1 MNSNRKLNK
10 SNMRKLILLLTLVT
24 TMSVMSQEPQKQIPQ
39 ISISGEGKIKVTPDI
54 AVIQLGVQ
62 NNGKD
67 AKELKTLND
76 VTIEK
81 VIKYIK
87 KFNIPTS
94 DYQTAQMSLY
104 KNYDYEKKKYSY
116 QANQTITVTLKDIS
130 KYDAFMMDLM
140 ETGVNV
146 INGVEFK
153 SSKMESYETE
163 ARKKAI
169 LNAKKK
175 ADDYVSVLPGQKVG
189 KAILISDNS
198 YTNYPTPMYMTKNMD
213 YAAAAAE
220 EALPRE
226 TLAIG
231 EIEIICNVN
240 VSFVLE

>member
-1 MNSNRKLNK
+1 MK
-10 SNMRKLILLLTLVT
+10 KLILLVTLVT
-24 TMSVMSQEPQKQIPQ
+24 TLNVMSQETHKLVPQ

-67 AKELKTLND
+67 AKEVKTLND
-76 VTIEK
+76 VTIDK
-81 VIKYIK
+81 VLKYIK
-87 KFNIPTS
+87 KFNIPTT
-94 DYQTAQMSLY
+94 DYQTAQMSLN

-116 QANQTITVTLKDIS
+116 QANQTISVTLKDVS
-130 KYDAFMMDLM
+130 KYDAFMMDVM
-140 ETGVNV
+140 ETGINV

-153 SSKMESYETE
+153 SSKMETYESE

-198 YTNYPTPMYMTKNMD
+198 YTSYPQPVFMAKGMYSD
-213 YAAAAAE
+213 EAAAA
-220 EALPRE
+220 PRE
-226 TLAIG
+226 TLAVG
-231 EIEIICNVN
+231 EIEIVCTVN
-240 VSFVLE
+240 VSFSLE

>member
-1 MNSNRKLNK
+1 
-10 SNMRKLILLLTLVT
+10 MRKLILLLTLVT
-24 TMSVMSQEPQKQIPQ
+24 TMNVMSQEQQKLVPQ
-39 ISISGEGKIKVTPDI
+39 ITISGEGKIKVTPDI

-67 AKELKTLND
+67 AKEVKTLND

-94 DYQTAQMSLY
+94 DYQTAQMSLN

-116 QANQTITVTLKDIS
+116 QANQTISVTLKDIS
-130 KYDAFMMDLM
+130 KYDAFMMDVM
-140 ETGVNV
+140 DTGVNV

-153 SSKMESYETE
+153 SSKMEIYETE

-175 ADDYVSVLPGQKVG
+175 ADDYVSVLAGQKVG
-189 KAILISDNS
+189 KALLISDNS
-198 YTNYPTPMYMTKNMD
+198 YTNYPRPVLMAKGMNF
-213 YAAAAAE
+213 
-220 EALPRE
+220 EADSSMPRE

-231 EIEIICNVN
+231 EIEIISSVN
-240 VSFVLE
+240 VSFLLE

>member
-1 MNSNRKLNK
+1 MK
-10 SNMRKLILLLTLVT
+10 KLILLLTLVT
-24 TMSVMSQEPQKQIPQ
+24 TMNVMSQEQNKLVPQ

-54 AVIQLGVQ
+54 VVIQLGVQ

-67 AKELKTLND
+67 AKEVKTLND
-76 VTIEK
+76 VTIDK

-87 KFNIPTS
+87 KFNIPTA

-116 QANQTITVTLKDIS
+116 QANQTISVTLKDIS
-130 KYDAFMMDLM
+130 KYDVFMMDVM
-140 ETGVNV
+140 ETGINV

-153 SSKMESYETE
+153 SSKMETYETE

-198 YTNYPTPMYMTKNMD
+198 YTNYPQPVFMAKGMMAESD
-213 YAAAAAE
+213 AA
-220 EALPRE
+220 PRE
-226 TLAIG
+226 TLAVG
-231 EIEIICNVN
+231 EIEIVCTVN

>member
-1 MNSNRKLNK
+1 MK
-10 SNMRKLILLLTLVT
+10 KLILLLMLATS
-24 TMSVMSQEPQKQIPQ
+24 MHVMSREQNKLVPQ

-67 AKELKTLND
+67 AKEVKTLND
-76 VTIEK
+76 ITIDK

-116 QANQTITVTLKDIS
+116 QANQTISVTLKDIS
-130 KYDAFMMDLM
+130 KYDAFMMDVM
-140 ETGVNV
+140 ETGINV

-153 SSKMESYETE
+153 SSKMETYETE

-198 YTNYPTPMYMTKNMD
+198 YTNYPQPVFMAKGIMAEAD
-213 YAAAAAE
+213 AAM
-220 EALPRE
+220 PRQ
-226 TLAIG
+226 TLAVG
-231 EIEIICNVN
+231 EIEIVSTVN

>member
-1 MNSNRKLNK
+1 
-10 SNMRKLILLLTLVT
+10 MRKLILLLTLIT
-24 TMSVMSQEPQKQIPQ
+24 TMNVMSQEQHKLVPQ
-39 ISISGEGKIKVTPDI
+39 ISISGEGKVKVTPDI

-67 AKELKTLND
+67 AKEVKTLND

-116 QANQTITVTLKDIS
+116 QANQTISVTLKDIS
-130 KYDAFMMDLM
+130 KYDAFMMDVM
-140 ETGVNV
+140 ETGINV

-153 SSKMESYETE
+153 SSKIETYETE
-163 ARKKAI
+163 ARKKAV

-175 ADDYVSVLPGQKVG
+175 ADDYVSALAGQKVG

-198 YTNYPTPMYMTKNMD
+198 HTNYPQPVYMMAKGGMMD
-213 YAAAAAE
+213 AEAA
-220 EALPRE
+220 PRE
-226 TLAIG
+226 TLAVG
-231 EIEIICNVN
+231 EIEIVCNVT
-240 VSFVLE
+240 VSFILE

>member
-1 MNSNRKLNK
+1 MK
-10 SNMRKLILLLTLVT
+10 KLILLLTLVA
-24 TMSVMSQEPQKQIPQ
+24 TMNVMSQETHKLVPQ

-54 AVIQLGVQ
+54 VVIQLGVQ

-67 AKELKTLND
+67 AKEVKTLND
-76 VTIEK
+76 VTIDK

-87 KFNIPTS
+87 KFNIPTG

-116 QANQTITVTLKDIS
+116 QANQTISVTLKDIS
-130 KYDAFMMDLM
+130 NYDAFMMDVM
-140 ETGVNV
+140 ETGINV

-153 SSKMESYETE
+153 SSKMETYETE

-175 ADDYVSVLPGQKVG
+175 ADDYVSVLAGQKVG

-198 YTNYPTPMYMTKNMD
+198 YTNYPQPVYMAKGMMAESD
-213 YAAAAAE
+213 AA
-220 EALPRE
+220 PRE
-226 TLAIG
+226 TLAVG
-231 EIEIICNVN
+231 EIEIVCTVN
-240 VSFVLE
+240 VSFSLE

>member
-1 MNSNRKLNK
+1 MK
-10 SNMRKLILLLTLVT
+10 KLILLLTLVT
-24 TMSVMSQEPQKQIPQ
+24 TMNVMSQESHKLVPQ

-67 AKELKTLND
+67 AKEVKTLND

-87 KFNIPTS
+87 KFNIPTA
-94 DYQTAQMSLY
+94 DYQTAQMSLQ

-116 QANQTITVTLKDIS
+116 QANQTISVTLKDIS
-130 KYDAFMMDLM
+130 KYDAFMMDVM
-140 ETGVNV
+140 DTGINV

-153 SSKMESYETE
+153 SSKMETYETD

-175 ADDYVSVLPGQKVG
+175 ADDYISVLPGQKVG

-198 YTNYPTPMYMTKNMD
+198 YTNYPQPVFMAKGMRAE
-213 YAAAAAE
+213 AADAM
-220 EALPRE
+220 PRE
-226 TLAIG
+226 TLAVG
-231 EIEIICNVN
+231 EIEIVCTVN
-240 VSFVLE
+240 VSFSLE